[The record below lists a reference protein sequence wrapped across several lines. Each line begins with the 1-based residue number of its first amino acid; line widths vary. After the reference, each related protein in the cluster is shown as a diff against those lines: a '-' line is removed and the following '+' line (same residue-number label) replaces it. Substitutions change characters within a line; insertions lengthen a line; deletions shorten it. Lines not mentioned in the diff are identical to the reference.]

1 VFSVGQLKLAVLE
14 TALLPSRA
22 ARKLGYVSMKKVPGG
37 ESEGLRNRGPFISRP
52 ENRQCVSAEVD
63 WAVFG
68 LKYGWR
74 AKTAFLPRKSRD
86 GGLNPEM
93 GANHPGVKTGNSGV
107 NRAKSVLAAANPRM
121 VGN

>member
-1 VFSVGQLKLAVLE
+1 VLKKFRV
-14 TALLPSRA
+14 
-22 ARKLGYVSMKKVPGG
+22 G
-37 ESEGLRNRGPFISRP
+37 ESAWLRNRGPFISRP
-52 ENRQCVSAEVD
+52 ENRQWVSPEAD

-68 LKYGWR
+68 LKDGWR
-74 AKTAFLPRKSRD
+74 AKTAFLNRKSRD